1 MQTTSPFFTPE
12 GTANPYPWYRE
23 VREQTPFRLGE
34 GGLWAL
40 MRFEDVYGA
49 LRDHATFSSKSFG
62 AGGGAGGFPLVL
74 INDDPPRHTRFRKLV
89 NKAFTPG
96 RIAALEPWIAGVAAE
111 LMNELPAG
119 EADFVQEY
127 TIPLP
132 VKVIARLLGIPGSEH
147 RTFKRWTDAVLA
159 FNSTLPPETRMQSV
173 MEMMQYFGQMAAARR
188 AEPAEDL
195 ITALVEAEVDGEAMQ
210 EWEVL
215 GFCLLLLIAG
225 NETTTN
231 LLGNMANILSHR
243 PDLWRRLRDDRSMVE
258 PFVEETL
265 RYESPVQC
273 LFRVATKD
281 VTVRGAPVAA
291 GDRVAIFYGAAN
303 RDPEEFPNPDDF
315 QPERDLRTH
324 VAFGHGIHY
333 CLGSPL
339 ARAEARITLNALL
352 DRYNAIDPGEAPAER
367 QTATPMVFGFRK
379 LPIRLRRT

>member
-1 MQTTSPFFTPE
+1 MHPTSAFFTPE
-12 GTANPYPWYRE
+12 GTANPYPWYRQ
-23 VREQTPFRLGE
+23 VREQTPFRIAE
-34 GGLWAL
+34 GGPWAL
-40 MRFEDVYGA
+40 MRFADVYGA
-49 LRDHATFSSKSFG
+49 LRDHETFSSKSFG
-62 AGGGAGGFPLVL
+62 GAGAGGFPLVL

-96 RIAALEPWIAGVAAE
+96 RIAALEPWIASVARE
-111 LMNELPAG
+111 LFDELPAG
-119 EADFVQEY
+119 ETDFVQDY

-159 FNSTLPPETRMQSV
+159 FNSSLPPEERMKSV

-188 AEPAEDL
+188 AERAEDL
-195 ITALVEAEVDGEAMQ
+195 ITALVEAQVDGEALQ

-231 LLGNMANILSHR
+231 LLGNMLNILSHR
-243 PDLWRRLRDDRSMVE
+243 PDIRARLQADRGLVE
-258 PFVEETL
+258 PYVEETL

-273 LFRVATKD
+273 LFRVATRD
-281 VTVRGAPVAA
+281 VEVRGNRIAA
-291 GDRVAIFYGAAN
+291 GDRVAVFYGAAN
-303 RDPEEFPNPDDF
+303 RDAGEFPNPDEFVVD
-315 QPERDLRTH
+315 RDLRLH

-339 ARAEARITLNALL
+339 ARAEARVTLNTLL
-352 DRYNAIDPGEAPAER
+352 DRYDVVEPGSEPGER

-379 LPIRLRRT
+379 LPLRLRRK